1 MLGFVKKFL
10 VFVRKNKDGTI
21 KDDEINAISDE
32 EAREFLTKL
41 SVDSLIDL
49 GKKIGE
55 IYLSQGL
62 LSQFDGFIAC
72 IGRPGQGKSSLCS
85 AYYKVYYG
93 INKEIFSIS
102 SSTTSFTKGLW
113 ILKKEERQKIKQNI
127 IKDIIDVEGFQ
138 VDDLSTWK
146 YIMIVAFIATDLIVV
161 NKEGRMDEVKKIL
174 SIVWNSLD
182 KMQKLGLPRIIKN
195 IWIQIERKRKIP
207 KFVEI
212 MDSIE
217 NTPEKW
223 KEKGI
228 DLHPFLLEAVHP
240 NDLEDVDDNIL
251 EAESYLKQVKEGF
264 DQILKLPKYESVST
278 LLAFIDNFNNTM
290 NGKDT
295 FDMKHIKDEIKNDFN
310 SAYSSIKNKKKTDLL
325 KKYKKENFIAPKN
338 SNESYEDF
346 IKRHNI
352 DFSFAK
358 EEVENKFTFYNS
370 SAEFDKIYQNLIS
383 EKDFKADTTIF
394 KDYYDSFIEEIKM
407 KEEMEKER
415 KKLEEDRKLKEEERR
430 KRQEELRKK
439 ERERDEAYNEF
450 EKIKLEI
457 NDYYIKLK
465 FYQSIDSYSSY
476 KYDLKGNYSYE
487 IKNEYNTKI
496 RNYYYEKEEKK
507 RNQWQDQIERSK
519 YKTLIQ
525 TYGENRCKNGH
536 SFSDLNVGCG
546 SCKEKG
552 IKYEDRLL
560 YWVDADEHYGIC
572 KHCDRVRLMDEKVY
586 CGCGAEGKCFVKF
599 IDGTG
604 WRPG

>member
-21 KDDEINAISDE
+21 KDEEINAITDE
-32 EAREFLTKL
+32 EAKEFLTKL

-174 SIVWNSLD
+174 SIVSNSLD
-182 KMQKLGLPRIIKN
+182 KMKKLGLPRIIKN
-195 IWIQIERKRKIP
+195 IWIQIDRKRKIP

-240 NDLEDVDDNIL
+240 RDLEDVDDNIL
-251 EAESYLKQVKEGF
+251 EAKSYLDQVKEGF

-295 FDMKHIKDEIKNDFN
+295 FDMKHIEDEIKNDFN
-310 SAYSSIKNKKKTDLL
+310 SAYSSIKSKKKTELL

-338 SNESYEDF
+338 SNESYVDF
-346 IKRHNI
+346 IGRHNI
-352 DFSFAK
+352 DFSFPK

-370 SAEFDKIYQNLIS
+370 SAEFDKIYQKLMS

-430 KRQEELRKK
+430 KKQEELRKK

-450 EKIKLEI
+450 EKIKLDI

-476 KYDLKGNYSYE
+476 KYDLKGNYSYD
-487 IKNEYNTKI
+487 IKKEYNTKI
-496 RNYYYEKEEKK
+496 KNYYYEKEEKK
-507 RNQWQDQIERSK
+507 RNQWKEQIERAK
-519 YKTLIQ
+519 YKNLIQ
-525 TYGENRCKNGH
+525 TYGDNRCKNGH

-552 IKYEDRLL
+552 VKYEDRLL
-560 YWVDADEHYGIC
+560 YWVDADERYGIC
-572 KHCDRVRLMDEKVY
+572 KNCNKVSHMDEKVY
-586 CGCGAEGKCFVKF
+586 CGCGALGECLVKF